1 MPVREI
7 AVVLSLVVVALAAL
21 LAYMHVSSQ
30 QQPSSSSTH
39 NAPLQ
44 EAGSTASP
52 TAPQASSAPPEPLS
66 SSTKPLECVV
76 ASRLCPV
83 YNSTAELRTQA
94 NVITDENLLSEIEK
108 EVEKYV
114 EF

>member
-7 AVVLSLVVVALAAL
+7 AVVLFLVVVALAAL
-21 LAYMHVSSQ
+21 LVYMHVSGH
-30 QQPSSSSTH
+30 QPSSGSTH